1 MAQVVILPLFH
12 YVTNDQA
19 RKHIFRTSSP
29 TFTFHLNRCREDQ
42 FNCNAGDCV
51 PLDYRCDGG
60 ADCLP
65 AGEDEIGCDL
75 LELNA
80 SYVQAIPPWGNNS
93 IVLSMTIFDV
103 QDVNVLDGLFKS
115 PFGSKFD
122 LVRLQV
128 SMRRV
133 PFFKFY
139 LHKACFMRY

>member
-29 TFTFHLNRCREDQ
+29 TFTFHLNRCREDE

-103 QDVNVLDGLFKS
+103 QDVNVLDGLLKVHLEVN
-115 PFGSKFD
+115 
-122 LVRLQV
+122 LVWSDFR
-128 SMRRV
+128 
-133 PFFKFY
+133 
-139 LHKACFMRY
+139 